1 MRTRCRPEGRE
12 KYLQRYLDYRLLLNI
27 KFNLSY
33 GTLTHRFGLSYTIC
47 LLFYGCLNAVV
58 KSLHK
63 IQSLIL
69 YLLCFA
75 GLLSHDLSRA
85 ISLLRCLAF
94 DRQMSANSY
103 CLSRYPE
110 CNLIP
115 AINYD
120 IGQ

>member
-33 GTLTHRFGLSYTIC
+33 GTLTHGFGLSYTIC

-69 YLLCFA
+69 YLRCFVC
-75 GLLSHDLSRA
+75 LLSHDLSRA
-85 ISLLRCLAF
+85 ISMLRWPAF
-94 DRQMSANSY
+94 DRQRSANSN